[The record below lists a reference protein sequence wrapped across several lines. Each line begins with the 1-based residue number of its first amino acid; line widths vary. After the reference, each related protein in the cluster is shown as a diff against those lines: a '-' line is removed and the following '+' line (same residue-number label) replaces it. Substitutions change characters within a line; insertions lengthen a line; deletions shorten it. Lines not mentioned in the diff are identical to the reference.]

1 MKRMILLLLMIAAS
15 ATSFA
20 QISWKSDPMH
30 SRLGFKV
37 THLGI
42 SDISGAFNKFDATM
56 SYTKPDM
63 ADAVITLNADVSSIN
78 TAVEM
83 RDNHLKS
90 ADFFD
95 AAQYPNLTFK
105 STSIRS
111 AGKDNF
117 KVTGDLSLHGVTKSV
132 TMDMLF
138 RGIGKNPA
146 ANNAEVAGI
155 QVTGTIKRS
164 DFGIGTKFPA
174 PMISDEV
181 WIQADGEFGQSK

>member
-1 MKRMILLLLMIAAS
+1 MKRMMFLLLMVAVS

-20 QISWKSDPMH
+20 QQSWKSDPMH

-42 SDISGAFNKFDATM
+42 SDIIGAFDKFEAAVTY
-56 SYTKPDM
+56 SKPDM
-63 ADAVITLNADVSSIN
+63 SDAVITLNADVSSIN

-95 AAQYPNLTFK
+95 AVKYPKLTFK

-111 AGKDNF
+111 AGANKF
-117 KVTGDLSLHGVTKSV
+117 KVTGDLTLHGVTKPV

-138 RGIGKNPA
+138 RGTGKNPA
-146 ANNAEVAGI
+146 ANNAEVAGV
-155 QVTGTIKRS
+155 QVTGMIKRS
-164 DFGIGTKFPA
+164 DFGVGTKFPA

>member
-1 MKRMILLLLMIAAS
+1 MKRMIILLLLVAAS
-15 ATSFA
+15 ATGFA
-20 QISWKSDPMH
+20 QQSWKSDPMH

-42 SDISGAFNKFDATM
+42 ADISGAFNKFDATV
-56 SYTKPDM
+56 SYSKPDM
-63 ADAVITLNADVSSIN
+63 SDAVITLNADVNSIN

-95 AAQYPNLTFK
+95 AAKYPNLTFK
-105 STSIRS
+105 STSIKS
-111 AGKDNF
+111 AGKDQY
-117 KVTGDLSLHGVTKSV
+117 KVTGDLTLHGVTKPV

-138 RGIGKNPA
+138 RGTGKNPA

-181 WIQADGEFGQSK
+181 SIQADGEFGKAK

>member
-1 MKRMILLLLMIAAS
+1 MKKMILLLFMIAAS

-42 SDISGAFNKFDATM
+42 SDISGAFNKFNATV
-56 SYTKPDM
+56 SYSKPDM
-63 ADAVITLNADVSSIN
+63 SDAVITLEADVNSIN

-95 AAQYPNLTFK
+95 AAQYPKLTFK
-105 STSIRS
+105 STSIKS
-111 AGKDNF
+111 AGKDKF
-117 KVTGDLSLHGVTKSV
+117 KVTGDLSLHGVTKPV

-164 DFGIGTKFPA
+164 DFAIGSKFPA

-181 WIQADGEFGQSK
+181 WIQADGEFGQAK

>member
-1 MKRMILLLLMIAAS
+1 MKRMMFLLLMVAVS

-20 QISWKSDPMH
+20 QQSWKSDPMH

-42 SDISGAFNKFDATM
+42 SDIIGAFDKFEAAVTY
-56 SYTKPDM
+56 SKPDM
-63 ADAVITLNADVSSIN
+63 SDAVITLNADVSSIN

-95 AAQYPNLTFK
+95 AVKYPKLTFK
-105 STSIRS
+105 STSIRP
-111 AGKDNF
+111 AGANKF
-117 KVTGDLSLHGVTKSV
+117 KVTGDLTLHGVTKPV

-138 RGIGKNPA
+138 RGTGKNPA
-146 ANNAEVAGI
+146 ANNAEVAGV
-155 QVTGTIKRS
+155 QVTGMIKRS
-164 DFGIGTKFPA
+164 DFGVGTKFPA

>member
-1 MKRMILLLLMIAAS
+1 MKRMMFLLLMVAVS

-20 QISWKSDPMH
+20 QQSWKSDPMH

-42 SDISGAFNKFDATM
+42 SDISGAFDKFEAAVTY
-56 SYTKPDM
+56 SKPDM
-63 ADAVITLNADVSSIN
+63 SDAVITLNADVSSIN

-95 AAQYPNLTFK
+95 AVKYPKLTFK
-105 STSIRS
+105 STSIRP
-111 AGKDNF
+111 AGTNKF
-117 KVTGDLSLHGVTKSV
+117 KVTGDLTLHGVTKPV

-138 RGIGKNPA
+138 RGTGKNPA
-146 ANNAEVAGI
+146 ANNAEVAGV
-155 QVTGTIKRS
+155 QVTGMIKRS
-164 DFGIGTKFPA
+164 DFGVGSKFPA

>member
-1 MKRMILLLLMIAAS
+1 MILMLFMIAAS

-37 THLGI
+37 IHLGV
-42 SDISGAFNKFDATM
+42 SDISGAFNKFDATVAY
-56 SYTKPDM
+56 SKPDM
-63 ADAVITLNADVSSIN
+63 SDAVITLNADVNSIN

-83 RDNHLKS
+83 RDTHLKS

-95 AAQYPNLTFK
+95 AAKYPNLTFK
-105 STSIRS
+105 STSIKS
-111 AGKDNF
+111 AGKDKF
-117 KVTGDLSLHGVTKSV
+117 QVTGDLSLHGVTKSV
-132 TMDMLF
+132 TMDLLF

-164 DFGIGTKFPA
+164 DFGIGPKFPA

-181 WIQADGEFGQSK
+181 RIQADGEFAQSK